1 MSKILII
8 EDDADI
14 SEIEKDF
21 LVPEGYEVYQSYN
34 GKTGVEDFSKL
45 NPDLVILDL
54 NLPII
59 DGLEVCKIIR
69 ESSGVPIIMVT
80 AKTKEIDEL
89 LGLDVGAD
97 DYITKPFSPKI
108 LVSRVRALL
117 RRPTNGTTNKTIK
130 LGNITLD
137 LDKRTLEKNGTNLE
151 ITTIQFNILQTLIQN
166 AGKVFARNELMD
178 KVYVDGDMA
187 DIFDRTID
195 SHIKNIRRLI
205 EDDQHNP
212 EYILTIRGMGYKF
225 NENV

>member
-195 SHIKNIRRLI
+195 SHIKNIRKLI

-212 EYILTIRGMGYKF
+212 QYILTIRGMGYKF

>member
-59 DGLEVCKIIR
+59 GGLEVCKIIR

-117 RRPTNGTTNKTIK
+117 RRPTNGTINKTIK

-187 DIFDRTID
+187 DVFDRTID
-195 SHIKNIRRLI
+195 SHIKNIRKLI
-205 EDDQHNP
+205 EDDQHSP